1 MTNEEKTC
9 RNCTHY
15 NLFGLD
21 ENTTYC
27 AHPALYCDDPFCGV
41 ALATKPQ
48 DSCNYFTPK
57 AGDSHDGA

>member
-27 AHPALYCDDPFCGV
+27 AHPALYC
-41 ALATKPQ
+41 
-48 DSCNYFTPK
+48 NYFTPK